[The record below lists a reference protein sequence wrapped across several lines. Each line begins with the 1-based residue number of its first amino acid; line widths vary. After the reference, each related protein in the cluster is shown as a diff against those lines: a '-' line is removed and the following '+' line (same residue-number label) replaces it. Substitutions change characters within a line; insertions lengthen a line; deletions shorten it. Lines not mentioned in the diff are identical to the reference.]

1 MEIRHYAHI
10 IWRRLWVIVLV
21 FGIVLLYVGYQY
33 YKLDKTPG
41 ALKAYQSVTT
51 LQIGLQASANSNDD
65 FYSDYQTTSEA
76 LADELV
82 TGPVLTSHEFATQ
95 VTRQIQ
101 ADTDQITQR
110 FGARADLGNLHDLSA
125 IGSSITA
132 TRSHTLVTI
141 TVNWGTPAGAW
152 AIAHAIG
159 EVSASQIGT
168 YLDYEVR
175 TTPTF
180 SQATVAARVISSAS
194 TPVAATGTQSHK
206 LLLLLLLLLVAL
218 IIGIAL
224 AYLIETLDDR
234 LYSAEAAARLTGLPV
249 IGEISPRKAGP

>member
-1 MEIRHYAHI
+1 
-10 IWRRLWVIVLV
+10 VIVLV
-21 FGIVLLYVGYQY
+21 VGIVLLYVGYQY

-51 LQIGLQASANSNDD
+51 LQVGLQANANSTNNS
-65 FYSDYQTTSEA
+65 YSDYQSTSEA

-82 TGPVLTSHEFATQ
+82 TGPILTSPEFSTQ

-101 ADTDQITQR
+101 ADTDQITQH
-110 FGARADLGNLHDLSA
+110 FGAGADLGDWQDITA

-132 TRSHTLVTI
+132 TRSHTLVTVS
-141 TVNWGTPAGAW
+141 VNWSTPAGAW
-152 AIAHAIG
+152 AIAQAIG

-194 TPVAATGTQSHK
+194 TPTAVAGTQSHR
-206 LLLLLLLLLVAL
+206 LTLLLLLLLVAL

-224 AYLIETLDDR
+224 ACLIEYLDDR
-234 LYSAEAAARLTGLPV
+234 LYSAEAATRLTGLPV
-249 IGEISPRKAGP
+249 VGEIPSRKPGP

>member
-1 MEIRHYAHI
+1 VEIRHYAYI
-10 IWRRLWVIVLV
+10 LWRRLWVVVLI

-51 LQIGLQASANSNDD
+51 IQVGLQASASSNDN

-82 TGPVLTSHEFATQ
+82 TGPVLTSPEFATQ

-101 ADTDQITQR
+101 ADTDQITRR
-110 FGARADLGNLHDLSA
+110 FGAGANLGDWQDISA

-141 TVNWGTPAGAW
+141 SVTWSTPAGAW

-168 YLDYEVR
+168 YLDYEIR

-180 SQATVAARVISSAS
+180 SQAVVAARIISSAS
-194 TPVAATGTQSHK
+194 TPAAVAGTQSHK
-206 LLLLLLLLLVAL
+206 LTLLLLLLLVAL
-218 IIGIAL
+218 LIGIAL
-224 AYLIETLDDR
+224 AFLIEALDDR

-249 IGEISPRKAGP
+249 IGEIPNRKAGS